1 MDKARQSGGFLQ
13 VGKGGL
19 IKRGGWWTYCPAQR
33 SWDGLVGGQVAFPPG
48 FSSLDL
54 DKWMCSFGCREYVV
68 DACWLCLVE
77 ITHAGLL
84 HDIQVGRFLKKSSI
98 SGIGV
103 VS

>member
-68 DACWLCLVE
+68 DACWLCWV
-77 ITHAGLL
+77 GSKLL
-84 HDIQVGRFLKKSSI
+84 ILDFFTTSRLADS
-98 SGIGV
+98 
-103 VS
+103 